1 MPQSL
6 TKLYAHLIFSTK
18 HRQPSLDEEIRP
30 RVHGYLASVVRS
42 LNSPSVV
49 VGGVAD
55 HVHIL
60 FDMGK
65 MHAPV
70 ESVEQVKRESSK
82 FVKRLGPEFSDFYWQ
97 RGYGMF
103 SVSPIQVA
111 EVENYVRSQKEHHRT
126 KSFQDE
132 FRGFLRRYSIE
143 FDERYVWD

>member
-18 HRQPSLDEEIRP
+18 NRQPFLDEAIRP
-30 RVHGYLASVVRS
+30 RVHAYLATIIRD
-42 LNSPSVV
+42 LDSPWVV

-70 ESVEQVKRESSK
+70 EFVEVAKRESSK
-82 FVKRLGPEFSDFYWQ
+82 FVKTLGAKYTDFYWQ

-103 SVSPIQVA
+103 SVGPADRDPA
-111 EVENYVRSQKEHHRT
+111 ESYVNNQEEHHRT
-126 KSFQDE
+126 RSFQEE
-132 FRGFLRRYSIE
+132 FRSFLAKYGVPY
-143 FDERYVWD
+143 DEQYVWD